1 MKINGNPDGG
11 GGREPIV
18 ASLTVTSNGTY
29 TPGFGVDAFDV
40 VDVDVPSVEPVLE
53 SLSVTSNGTY
63 TPGTGVDAFN
73 EVSVNVPI
81 TIIGYTDK
89 DMIQGLS
96 ESMIYDSE
104 TTSVRGHALYE
115 NKSVISIDLP
125 NCTNIGTDAFNN
137 CNISQVSLPECKNIG
152 NGAFYDN
159 EQLSTIF
166 LPKCLNIGM
175 SAFTSCKGIQ
185 AIDLPVCSYVNYNTF
200 ARCSNLS
207 QVNLPVC
214 SYVSTQG
221 FIECVKLSQ
230 IDLPACT
237 RIDNSAFNRCS
248 KLESI
253 SLPNCSSIG
262 GLVFESCS
270 TLSEID
276 LPMCTFIS
284 GATFNNC
291 SNLTTVKLPVLISTK
306 LWYGNGV
313 FLNCPNL
320 SQLYIGSMYGIVVP
334 YSSLFEKAENTK
346 LQSGIGSI
354 YVNVDN
360 YNSYINATGWSSLS
374 SLFVSV
380 GDTLLSFSNGVVS
393 GTTTVLYANPASLDY
408 KSYLGISSSNITE
421 VSLPE
426 CTYID
431 NSAFQGCTSL
441 SQVSLPACTYIG
453 MNTFMNCTSL
463 SMLKIGDTGV
473 VATLANS
480 SALANTAIAAGNGSI
495 YVPTSLVTAYQG
507 ASNWIFYSGQIVGY

>member
-1 MKINGNPDGG
+1 
-11 GGREPIV
+11 
-18 ASLTVTSNGTY
+18 
-29 TPGFGVDAFDV
+29 
-40 VDVDVPSVEPVLE
+40 
-53 SLSVTSNGTY
+53 
-63 TPGTGVDAFN
+63 
-73 EVSVNVPI
+73 
-81 TIIGYTDK
+81 
-89 DMIQGLS
+89 
-96 ESMIYDSE
+96 
-104 TTSVRGHALYE
+104 
-115 NKSVISIDLP
+115 
-125 NCTNIGTDAFNN
+125 
-137 CNISQVSLPECKNIG
+137 
-152 NGAFYDN
+152 
-159 EQLSTIF
+159 
-166 LPKCLNIGM
+166 M
-175 SAFTSCKGIQ
+175 SAFNYCKGIQ

-200 ARCSNLS
+200 AGCSNLS

-230 IDLPACT
+230 IDLPKCT
-237 RIDNSAFNRCS
+237 EIRNSAFMSCS

-253 SLPNCSSIG
+253 SLPMCRSIG
-262 GLVFESCS
+262 GLVFQECS

-276 LPMCTFIS
+276 LPMCTYIS
-284 GATFNNC
+284 GAAFNVC
-291 SNLTTVKLPVLISTK
+291 SNLTTVKLPVLTSTAQ
-306 LWYGNGV
+306 WFGNGV

-320 SQLYIGSMYGIVVP
+320 SQLYMGSMYGGFVVP
-334 YSSLFEKAENTK
+334 YSNMFSRANTK

-360 YNSYINATGWSSLS
+360 YDSYINATGWSSLS

-453 MNTFMNCTSL
+453 MNTFINCTSL

-507 ASNWIFYSGQIVGY
+507 ADNWSLYAGQIVGY